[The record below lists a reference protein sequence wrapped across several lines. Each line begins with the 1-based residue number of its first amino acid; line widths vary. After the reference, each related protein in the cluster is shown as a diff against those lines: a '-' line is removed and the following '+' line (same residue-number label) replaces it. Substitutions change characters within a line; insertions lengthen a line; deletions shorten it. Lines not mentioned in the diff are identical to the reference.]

1 MKARRW
7 WIRTLRVG
15 TAGAV
20 LAILAGAVLCEN
32 ALHIP
37 QQARILN
44 GADTAETLARETR
57 STWQSVE
64 IAAAD
69 GAILKAWFFS
79 PPSPRGAVIV
89 LHGIADTRRG
99 VLGHARLLLENRYAV
114 LTPDARGH
122 GASGGAFISYG
133 LLESDDVHRWT
144 NWLCDTARPA
154 ALYGLGESMGAAILL
169 QALAHETRFR
179 AIVAESPFATFEDIA
194 YYRMAQASGVP
205 RGLARVAFWPV
216 VTPALGYARCRYG
229 LDLRRASPAAAIRAT
244 QVPILLI
251 HGEEDTNVPP
261 SHSQALQ
268 AIHPAE
274 IRLWTAPATPHT
286 AALSSH
292 PGEFA
297 RLVLEWFASHR

>member
-1 MKARRW
+1 MGA
-7 WIRTLRVG
+7 
-15 TAGAV
+15 AGAV

-37 QQARILN
+37 QQARIVN
-44 GADTAETLARETR
+44 PAETAEKLARETR
-57 STWQSVE
+57 SSWQLVE

-69 GAILKAWFFS
+69 GAILKAWFYS
-79 PPSPRGAVIV
+79 PPSPRGAVIL

-122 GASGGAFISYG
+122 GASGGSFISYG
-133 LLESDDVHRWT
+133 LLEAEDVHRWT

-179 AIVAESPFATFEDIA
+179 AVVAESPFATFEDIA
-194 YYRMAQASGVP
+194 YDRLAQASGLP
-205 RGLARVAFWPV
+205 RGFARVAFWPV
-216 VTPALGYARCRYG
+216 VTPALGYARLRYG
-229 LDLRRASPAAAIRAT
+229 VDLRQASPMAAVGAT
-244 QVPILLI
+244 GVPILLI

-261 SHSQALQ
+261 RHSKALQ
-268 AIHPAE
+268 AIHSAA
-274 IRLWTAPATPHT
+274 IRLWTAAATPHT
-286 AALSSH
+286 AALSTH
-292 PGEFA
+292 PEEFA